1 MAASIPLPISISEYL
16 HTSYQP
22 DRDYVDGI
30 VEARNVDGL
39 EHEVARKAL
48 IRWIGR
54 RAEQWGIRLLPEAR
68 VQTSAS
74 HVRVADLALV
84 SDSEEDG
91 DAVETPPVAVIEILC
106 SEDDVE
112 RYTERLDD
120 YRRMGVKSVWVVD
133 PAVRKGFDASAPEG
147 GWVETERFT
156 APESPIAIDLP
167 AIFAE
172 MDEDRVP

>member
-1 MAASIPLPISISEYL
+1 MATSIPLPISISEYL

-30 VEARNVDGL
+30 VEARNVGGR
-39 EHEVARKAL
+39 EHEAAQRAL
-48 IRWIGR
+48 VRWIGR
-54 RAEQWGIRLLPEAR
+54 RAGEWGIRALPGVR

-74 HVRVADLALV
+74 HVRVADLALI
-84 SDSEEDG
+84 SDSEGDG

-106 SEDDVE
+106 SEDDAQ

-133 PAVRKGFDASAPEG
+133 PAARKGFDASAEG
-147 GWVETERFT
+147 EWVETEHFT
-156 APESPIAIDLP
+156 APESPIAIDLA

-172 MDEDRVP
+172 MGKDREP